1 MAGSRPIRRL
11 LGTLAVAC
19 ATLAQLAPAS
29 AATPAAK
36 PPAWADVPAHFWAKP
51 AIDAVARAHPWME
64 DFGSSQFKPFALETR
79 ARFAHALVLAF
90 GAGDAVDRSIS
101 FKDLAPTDPYYPFAA
116 IAVRHHWIPRVHG
129 NFLPDRPVTMTDVHK
144 ALVH

>member
-1 MAGSRPIRRL
+1 MSIWLGSALPEPHPVDP
-11 LGTLAVAC
+11 GSALAVLEGDLLDPSLEEVLPGLPHPILGRLTVGEA
-19 ATLAQLAPAS
+19 LRAS
-29 AATPAAK
+29 
-36 PPAWADVPAHFWAKP
+36 DLPAHFWAKP

-64 DFGSSQFKPFALETR
+64 DFGASHFKPSALETR

-116 IAVRHHWIPRVHG
+116 IAVRHHW
-129 NFLPDRPVTMTDVHK
+129 
-144 ALVH
+144 